1 MSSNIKSMRDRTPK
15 CSIVLSNVLAI
26 VFRPTSTVHNCENIR
41 KDDSSESGD
50 SKPSHQ
56 LNGLE
61 LFHEFKEANR
71 STMLTR
77 LTESLGEIRLKGW
90 VFPFTLL
97 IKGPH
102 EDVEVIK
109 EAWRRHFLRSPD
121 NFIIKDIG
129 AVSSVGMEVIQQ
141 APFLPLTK
149 SLVETIAALNSSQL
163 TATQQ
168 SIAEYLART
177 YQYVHVP
184 KLNVI
189 HDCLG
194 ILIKERRIYHTGNG
208 YFVNGHNPFN
218 KPTDAPKENGEAQ
231 SVKDSKC
238 VACEVISKGKSTKN
252 EKTKKR
258 GKGKVEG
265 DVKEKEKE
273 NEKIREGVK
282 LERKTSVSNTETEE
296 TRDVKSLTPQT
307 KEETTKPLSETASE
321 TSSEGTNKKPKKQK
335 KGVLNQISCFI
346 KGKTLSSA
354 EVSED
359 AKQEPNTPLPTPPF
373 QVSERQ
379 APLAAPENMSP
390 YLIRNEKSVTP
401 QLRHV
406 RTMSAPVGHSSL
418 SVPPQKLQESN
429 EREIK
434 TPTPNLR
441 ELGRSKSF
449 SATEKRPQLVMRS
462 NSFTAP
468 STATRVARQIST
480 VDAPVTWDRPRPRIN
495 YGDIIRN
502 APGRRTIHISQP
514 NSYNMGIIRPVDMT
528 QQRPLSRNSSITREI
543 PRKIEGS
550 LSSSNVPRSFASPL
564 SAPRLKENSNH
575 ARVPVMRSK
584 SFTEPG
590 ITRLANRQFSHR
602 QTMGSHYES
611 PLQQLLARKTPG
623 YTSPPSTV
631 VRVTAAPKGVRYH
644 VPVKHSPASLK
655 RATPSTSARKQQK
668 QPSALPKSGT
678 PREKPRPR
686 THFSSPIS
694 YDTNKLDD
702 KGNNSLCNGN
712 INNAGGEAKSQAPVF
727 QPNYNFQQACAP
739 SDGVSSEHICL
750 EEMSST
756 SASEVT
762 LIEERDWCT
771 ETRNDN
777 EGKPQ
782 NLYKKFTEETVNDSL
797 TFIGII

>member
-1 MSSNIKSMRDRTPK
+1 MRDRTPK

-41 KDDSSESGD
+41 RDDSSESGD

-61 LFHEFKEANR
+61 LFHEFKEANK

-77 LTESLGEIRLKGW
+77 LTESLSEIRLKGW

-149 SLVETIAALNSSQL
+149 SLMETIAALNSSQL

-218 KPTDAPKENGEAQ
+218 KPTDAPKENGEVQ
-231 SVKDSKC
+231 SAKESKC
-238 VACEVISKGKSTKN
+238 VACEVISKGKSAKN
-252 EKTKKR
+252 DKSKKK
-258 GKGKVEG
+258 GKGKGE
-265 DVKEKEKE
+265 DNVKEKEKE
-273 NEKIREGVK
+273 NEKSREEAK
-282 LERKTSVSNTETEE
+282 LERKASVSSTETKEA
-296 TRDVKSLTPQT
+296 RDGKSLTPHTQ
-307 KEETTKPLSETASE
+307 EETTKPPSETASE

-359 AKQEPNTPLPTPPF
+359 TIQETNILPT
-373 QVSERQ
+373 S
-379 APLAAPENMSP
+379 PLAAPEDMSP
-390 YLIRNEKSVTP
+390 FLMRNEKSVLQ
-401 QLRHV
+401 QLRFK
-406 RTMSAPVGHSSL
+406 RTLSAPAGHSPL
-418 SVPPQKLQESN
+418 SAPLPKLQESN
-429 EREIK
+429 ERKLK
-434 TPTPNLR
+434 TPTPNLQ

-480 VDAPVTWDRPRPRIN
+480 EGAPVTWDRPRPRMN

-502 APGRRTIHISQP
+502 TPGRRTIHISQP
-514 NSYNMGIIRPVDMT
+514 NSYNMGIIRPMNAS
-528 QQRPLSRNSSITREI
+528 QQQPLSRNSPITREI

-550 LSSSNVPRSFASPL
+550 LSPSSIPRSCASPS

-590 ITRLANRQFSHR
+590 AVKLPNRQFSHR
-602 QTMGSHYES
+602 QTIGSHYES
-611 PLQQLLARKTPG
+611 PLQQLLARNTPG
-623 YTSPPSTV
+623 YTSPPSKV
-631 VRVTAAPKGVRYH
+631 VRVTTVPKGVRYH
-644 VPVKHSPASLK
+644 VPAKHLPASLK
-655 RATPSTSARKQQK
+655 RTTPGTFARKQQK
-668 QPSALPKSGT
+668 QPSTLPQSGT
-678 PREKPRPR
+678 PREKPPPR
-686 THFSSPIS
+686 TDFSSPIF
-694 YDTNKLDD
+694 YDTSKLAD
-702 KGNNSLCNGN
+702 KGKNCLNNGN
-712 INNAGGEAKSQAPVF
+712 VKNAGGEAKFQTPVS
-727 QPNYNFQQACAP
+727 QPNCTFQQARGAP
-739 SDGVSSEHICL
+739 SNGVSSEYICI

-756 SASEVT
+756 SASELT
-762 LIEERDWCT
+762 LTEESDRCT
-771 ETRNDN
+771 ETRNEN
-777 EGKPQ
+777 EDRTQG
-782 NLYKKFTEETVNDSL
+782 LYKKITEDTVNDSL